1 MIKRIFD
8 IPSRIFLEFH
18 KELNNLWN
26 PTHQKSKSNLT
37 CFLPFLTK
45 DWLLSS
51 RGDAEKKK
59 PKFELEQT
67 REWILFYLS
76 RHNKFKK
83 KGKKKRE
90 ECEEFIL
97 FAMQL
102 LLDEKKKEW
111 IIVILI
117 YVTLLILIYALVL
130 KQLNAT
136 LITDPLYNH
145 VYAALVT
152 ASSGPGTSS
161 TFVVEG

>member
-37 CFLPFLTK
+37 CFLPFLSK

-59 PKFELEQT
+59 KGSQKGYQNSNSNKPVSGSFF
-67 REWILFYLS
+67 IS
-76 RHNKFKK
+76 RDTKFKK

-102 LLDEKKKEW
+102 LLDEKKKKNE
-111 IIVILI
+111 
-117 YVTLLILIYALVL
+117 LL
-130 KQLNAT
+130 
-136 LITDPLYNH
+136 
-145 VYAALVT
+145 
-152 ASSGPGTSS
+152 
-161 TFVVEG
+161 

>member
-1 MIKRIFD
+1 MSGSFFI
-8 IPSRIFLEFH
+8 SRD
-18 KELNNLWN
+18 
-26 PTHQKSKSNLT
+26 T
-37 CFLPFLTK
+37 
-45 DWLLSS
+45 
-51 RGDAEKKK
+51 
-59 PKFELEQT
+59 
-67 REWILFYLS
+67 
-76 RHNKFKK
+76 KFKK
-83 KGKKKRE
+83 KGKKNRE

-102 LLDEKKKEW
+102 LLDEKKKER

-145 VYAALVT
+145 VYAAFVT